1 MSISAGILEA
11 GNRHLMRVKPVHK
24 QLFILTTLLLILTAC
39 GSRGQTLDDIPTRI
53 PSVDSLATSVALT
66 ENAPPEGFRDSV
78 AFPQIDDNLQF
89 LSHWHSEAYFSFEGV
104 FSRTPRQIDAETTS
118 FTWYTRTGNQ
128 RRVVLSGAGE
138 LFGDQEGETLEGV
151 RLGSDTFLLR
161 DGVCLDNVD
170 EAAAA
175 VADLPA
181 SAIIGGVNYA
191 VPAGEKRIING
202 EEVWR
207 YTFTLE
213 NVSLP
218 LLRMGDNAQ
227 ITSMLGELW
236 VAPEH
241 NAVIRYYLN
250 LEVDNVV
257 LQVVDNAL
265 PVSGQLILRYDLY
278 DIGINPNIT
287 QPFGC

>member
-1 MSISAGILEA
+1 MQKYL
-11 GNRHLMRVKPVHK
+11 LLTLV
-24 QLFILTTLLLILTAC
+24 FILSAC

-53 PSVDSLATSVALT
+53 PSVDSYATSVFLT
-66 ENAPPEGFRDSV
+66 ENAPPEGFRDFI

-89 LSHWHSEAYFSFEGV
+89 LTHWHSEAYFSFEGV
-104 FSRTPRQIDAETTS
+104 FSRTPRQINAETS
-118 FTWYTRTGNQ
+118 SVTWYTRTGNQ
-128 RRVVLSGAGE
+128 RRVVLTGAGE

-161 DGVCLDNVD
+161 DGVCLQNVD
-170 EAAAA
+170 EAAAT
-175 VADLPA
+175 VADLRA
-181 SAIIGGVNYA
+181 GAIVGGVNYA
-191 VPAGEKRIING
+191 TPTGERRIING

-213 NVSLP
+213 NTNLP

-236 VAPEH
+236 IAPEH

-257 LQVVDNAL
+257 LQVVDNSL
-265 PVSGQLILRYDLY
+265 PVTGHLIMRYDLY
-278 DIGINPNIT
+278 DVGVNPNIN